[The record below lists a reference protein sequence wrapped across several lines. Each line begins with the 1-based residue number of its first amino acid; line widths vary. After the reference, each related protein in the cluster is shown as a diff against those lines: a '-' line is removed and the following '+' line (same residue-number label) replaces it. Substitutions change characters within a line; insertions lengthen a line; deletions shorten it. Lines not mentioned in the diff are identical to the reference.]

1 MRKVIITAWFF
12 SLALS
17 IASVVSFSDTI
28 VVKHEGDIAGMV
40 FSFGNDGLLIED
52 LPGIPEIT
60 VRFAQV
66 EASGKERITITSSG
80 RYSYKAKLGEGFIY
94 AWERV
99 PKLDENG
106 VPKLKP
112 NGEFLSKPT
121 LQVPIESATSNEH
134 FTIPDFDPDDPDFDP
149 NYVEIPPD
157 VDLYFTA
164 ALAPGEGVIVD
175 FKLRVKHGQVVFP

>member
-17 IASVVSFSDTI
+17 IASVVSFSDKI
-28 VVKHEGDIAGMV
+28 VVKHEGDIEGMV
-40 FSFGNDGLLIED
+40 FSFGNDGLPVD

-80 RYSYKAKLGEGFIY
+80 QYNYKAKLGEGVIH

-99 PKLDENG
+99 PKLDDNG
-106 VPKLKP
+106 VPKCKP

-121 LQVPIESATSNEH
+121 LQVPMKSATSNEH
-134 FTIPDFDPDDPDFDP
+134 FTIPDFDPDDPDFDL

-164 ALAPGEGVIVD
+164 ELVPEEDVIVD
-175 FKLRVKHGQVVFP
+175 FKLRIKHGQVVFP